1 MSDTV
6 IVTVS
11 GPTGSG
17 KSAICGEIE
26 IAMRAI
32 GVPVAWDDEGEK
44 NMTHADWQHALD
56 LYKPSV
62 VIVEKNTPRHSRDE
76 VSPIAADGS
85 LSADWLHMILNEQA
99 RFEDGRLAN
108 GAYLAVKIAEAADAL
123 VSGSRED
130 GADA

>member
-1 MSDTV
+1 MAETV

-32 GVPVAWDDEGEK
+32 GVPVTWDDEGEK
-44 NMTHADWQHALD
+44 NMTHADWQSALD

-62 VIVEKNTPRHSRDE
+62 VIVEKNTPRRALDDI
-76 VSPIAADGS
+76 SPIAADGS
-85 LSADWLHMILNEQA
+85 LSADWLHMILNEHA

-108 GAYLAVKIAEAADAL
+108 GAYLAVKIVEASDQIAPRRL
-123 VSGSRED
+123 
-130 GADA
+130 GAPR